1 MDTEIERER
10 YVVPK
15 AGDKIRMSLVATNTD
30 RETRMRNGVTQDDF
44 EGIAK
49 TDLREGERFR
59 LDIGYDV
66 LNTSTVVRV
75 GKGIF
80 TTKNSTYSFE
90 LLSSPTPSA
99 QAGEVGE

>member
-15 AGDKIRMSLVATNTD
+15 AGDKMRMSLVATKTD

-49 TDLREGERFR
+49 VDLVEGERFR
-59 LDIGYDV
+59 LDVGYDI
-66 LNTSTVVRV
+66 LNTSVVERV
-75 GKGIF
+75 GKGMF

-90 LLSSPTPSA
+90 VLPTAPRG
-99 QAGEVGE
+99 GER